1 MPSVVRP
8 AKSGRASSAAAR
20 TGRSRRTAKPAH
32 AATLRYAEAGSKL
45 SGVSGP
51 ERRPAEEDSGG
62 EASGRK
68 RFHREDASWATRR
81 PGDPAT
87 RRPGDPAT
95 RRPGDPATRRPG
107 DPATRRPGDPATRR
121 PLYCRNPQRRLS
133 TLRPNKLRSPC
144 RSGPAPTRPL
154 RAMRPVSCP
163 SWSSCRLRTCRPA
176 DRPAPRPTPHTLPP
190 SIACPTCANR
200 KPNPAATQEGTPA
213 VPRASV
219 TDRERHRGA
228 RDRPRRSRPIAHPR
242 PARTAMVPRPS
253 TPTVPHPSRIPPRTN
268 RSMTEPVRLFSDRT
282 IQNRTRRAGDARPLP
297 FLGRFGGIGL
307 SPYPE
312 PSSPSDD
319 ARDRRAFEAERFPP
333 DSRRSCLPDRRSPEI
348 PPSGAVPPSQGTEIA
363 AARSNSGPEGPGPPD
378 SRPPSHFD
386 DYVLMTERAAAPPR
400 ERISRPL
407 NRRAGNRSTPESHSL
422 RCRARPAGAC
432 RLIVAYLCN
441 TSYVRGGKW

>member
-1 MPSVVRP
+1 MVTSQSTDTVAVWAVALGASP
-8 AKSGRASSAAAR
+8 ASRGRHSSAAAR
-20 TGRSRRTAKPAH
+20 PPRSRRTAERVPA
-32 AATLRYAEAGSKL
+32 AVRAEERAELSEEEAGRR
-45 SGVSGP
+45 GANC
-51 ERRPAEEDSGG
+51 RPAEEEDSGG
-62 EASGRK
+62 EASGRE
-68 RFHREDASWATRR
+68 RSHREDASW
-81 PGDPAT
+81 
-87 RRPGDPAT
+87 AT

-219 TDRERHRGA
+219 TARERHRGA

-242 PARTAMVPRPS
+242 PARTAMVPRAS

-312 PSSPSDD
+312 PSPPSDD
-319 ARDRRAFEAERFPP
+319 ARDRRAFEAKRFPP

-363 AARSNSGPEGPGPPD
+363 AARSNSGPEGLGAWQRKCETSRGRLSAANWLPRNAGFDADPGHLRPD
-378 SRPPSHFD
+378 A
-386 DYVLMTERAAAPPR
+386 ERGRHAPR
-400 ERISRPL
+400 T
-407 NRRAGNRSTPESHSL
+407 STSLHS
-422 RCRARPAGAC
+422 A
-432 RLIVAYLCN
+432 
-441 TSYVRGGKW
+441 T